1 MQAII
6 DACKDGQLPAKPVV
20 VISNNRESGALKIAS
35 KENIPSYLLSKNY
48 DTPEELDALIIKIL
62 IDNHVDLVILAGYMK
77 KLGKQIIET
86 FPNRII
92 NIHPSLLPEHGGKG
106 MYGLNVHQAVIDAG
120 EKVTGATVHLVN
132 DEYDQ
137 GKILAQRN
145 LAVYPDDNAESLAR
159 RVLEIEHLLYTET
172 LQRIISGEIKLP
184 DIIFF

>member
-1 MQAII
+1 LRIKIPANLGFLASGRGSNMQAII

-132 DEYDQ
+132 DERSSFLISYFFND
-137 GKILAQRN
+137 
-145 LAVYPDDNAESLAR
+145 
-159 RVLEIEHLLYTET
+159 VLQLQQFDYLYLPGTVR
-172 LQRIISGEIKLP
+172 RIILQ
-184 DIIFF
+184 